1 MEYIITAVIA
11 YFIGNLSP
19 SYLFGKLAKNIDIR
33 EHGSGNAGS
42 TNVLRVLG
50 KKMAALTFLVDAFKG
65 IAGILITWA
74 IFGGQVILIAGSFV
88 VIGHNWP
95 IILKF
100 KGGKGVATTIGITLI
115 VHPLYGFLALI
126 IGLATLYISKIVSL
140 GSMVGIT
147 TFGLFMILFSREQ
160 ALFGV
165 ILAAMALYRHKE
177 NIARLLRGEEKKITG
192 KKGV

>member
-1 MEYIITAVIA
+1 M
-11 YFIGNLSP
+11 
-19 SYLFGKLAKNIDIR
+19 
-33 EHGSGNAGS
+33 
-42 TNVLRVLG
+42 
-50 KKMAALTFLVDAFKG
+50 
-65 IAGILITWA
+65 
-74 IFGGQVILIAGSFV
+74 
-88 VIGHNWP
+88 
-95 IILKF
+95 
-100 KGGKGVATTIGITLI
+100 
-115 VHPLYGFLALI
+115 HPLYGFLALI